1 MFRRAPGWLLLP
13 WSIAAGAAP
22 SQDVLA
28 PAGIQAQRILTLWH
42 LTLAVCTVV
51 FVAVLLGLFVA
62 IRRGAREARRTP
74 PPPGQGQPPGH
85 GPAPAQAGLS
95 SETTASTRGT
105 PTVRPDAASE
115 RRSRRLVA
123 TATWVSVILL
133 CGLVA
138 ADFLTDRALSRL
150 PMEDPLRVEMIGHQ
164 WWWETRYDAD
174 GGRPA
179 FVTANQLRLP
189 VGRSV
194 LVTLKSSDVIHTF
207 WVPNLHGKRDMIP
220 GRDAALM
227 LRADRAGDYRG
238 QCAEFCGAEHA
249 LMAFSV
255 SAVPADD
262 YAGWAQREA
271 RDARNPDEPLARRG
285 MGVFLGNA
293 CAQCHTIRG
302 TTAAGTLGPDLTHL
316 ASRTLLAAGTIAN
329 TPENLAQW
337 ITTPGSMKPATTM
350 PPTQLPPEDL
360 RALVHYLG
368 SLQ

>member
-1 MFRRAPGWLLLP
+1 MLRRARGWLLFP
-13 WSIAAGAAP
+13 WSAAAGAAA

-28 PAGIQAQRILTLWH
+28 PAGIQAQRILALWH
-42 LTLAVCTVV
+42 VTLAVCTAV
-51 FVAVLLGLFVA
+51 FVAVLLALFVA
-62 IRRGAREARRTP
+62 IRRGARAQAAPAPDAGADRRARRRVF
-74 PPPGQGQPPGH
+74 
-85 GPAPAQAGLS
+85 A
-95 SETTASTRGT
+95 
-105 PTVRPDAASE
+105 
-115 RRSRRLVA
+115 
-123 TATWVSVILL
+123 ATWVSVVLL

-150 PMEDPLRVEMIGHQ
+150 PMADPLRVEMIGHQ

-189 VGRSV
+189 VGRPV

-220 GRDAALM
+220 GRDAAIA

-255 SAVPADD
+255 AAVSADD
-262 YAGWAQREA
+262 YAGWAERE
-271 RDARNPDEPLARRG
+271 RQDARMPDEPLARRG
-285 MGVFLGNA
+285 MGLFLGNA

-302 TTAAGTLGPDLTHL
+302 TSAAGTLGPDLTHL
-316 ASRTLLAAGTIAN
+316 ASRPLLAAGTIAN
-329 TPENLAQW
+329 TPDNLAQW
-337 ITTPGSMKPATTM
+337 ITAPGTMKPATTM
-350 PPTQLPPEDL
+350 PPTPLAPEDL
-360 RALVHYLG
+360 RALVHYLE

>member
-1 MFRRAPGWLLLP
+1 MS
-13 WSIAAGAAP
+13 WSAAASAAP
-22 SQDVLA
+22 AQDVLA
-28 PAGIQAQRILTLWH
+28 PAGIQAERILALWH
-42 LTLAVCTVV
+42 VTLAVCTAV
-51 FVAVLLGLFVA
+51 FVAVLVALFIA
-62 IRRGAREARRTP
+62 IRRGARAREAPSPRDGHAERRARR
-74 PPPGQGQPPGH
+74 
-85 GPAPAQAGLS
+85 
-95 SETTASTRGT
+95 R
-105 PTVRPDAASE
+105 VAA
-115 RRSRRLVA
+115 
-123 TATWVSVILL
+123 ATWTSVVLL

-150 PMEDPLRVEMIGHQ
+150 PMADPLRVEMIGHQ
-164 WWWETRYDAD
+164 WWWETRYEAD
-174 GGRPA
+174 GGRPG

-189 VGRSV
+189 VGRPV

-220 GRDAALM
+220 GRDAAMM

-255 SAVPADD
+255 AAVSTDD
-262 YAGWAQREA
+262 YADWADRE
-271 RDARNPDEPLARRG
+271 RQDARLPDEAVARRG
-285 MGVFLGNA
+285 MGLFLGNS

-302 TTAAGTLGPDLTHL
+302 TSAVGTLGPDLTHL
-316 ASRTLLAAGTIAN
+316 AGRSLLAAGTIAN

-337 ITTPGSMKPATTM
+337 LTAPGSMKPATTM